1 MPYPLKGR
9 KVLITGGSRGL
20 GAVVA
25 EKFAA
30 EGCSLAINYVSNA
43 DRAKQTADK
52 LAKDY
57 NAKVVLIQGDVGV
70 LADCERTVKE
80 SISGLG
86 GLDIIVSNA
95 GWTKLSDF
103 GDLNALSEA
112 EWDKCW
118 AVNVKGNM
126 HLLREAIPTFNAN
139 EEGGVFLMSSSI
151 AGVAPTG
158 STMAYSVSKAAG
170 LHLMKCLASTQG
182 PKIRINAVLPGLLLT
197 EWGSRFGP
205 ERIKATEDRA
215 VLKRATDLEDTADA
229 FVAAAKNTSMTG
241 QSIQIDCGL
250 VIR

>member
-1 MPYPLKGR
+1 M
-9 KVLITGGSRGL
+9 
-20 GAVVA
+20 A

-57 NAKVVLIQGDVGV
+57 NAKVVLIQGVCDGLRGAPRSAAGLTRAIAQDVGV

-112 EWDKCW
+112 EWDK
-118 AVNVKGNM
+118 V
-126 HLLREAIPTFNAN
+126 
-139 EEGGVFLMSSSI
+139 
-151 AGVAPTG
+151 
-158 STMAYSVSKAAG
+158 
-170 LHLMKCLASTQG
+170 
-182 PKIRINAVLPGLLLT
+182 
-197 EWGSRFGP
+197 
-205 ERIKATEDRA
+205 
-215 VLKRATDLEDTADA
+215 
-229 FVAAAKNTSMTG
+229 
-241 QSIQIDCGL
+241 
-250 VIR
+250 